1 MSFFPPTLE
10 NLIEK
15 FASLPGIGQKSAN
28 DWLFMSSLSLIRMR
42 RLLRKPL
49 STLKE
54 TSIAAASART

>member
-1 MSFFPPTLE
+1 
-10 NLIEK
+10 
-15 FASLPGIGQKSAN
+15 
-28 DWLFMSSLSLIRMR
+28 MSSLSLIRMR